1 MVGFRRIGFISTD
14 GLIPAASACITWLM
28 NGYHMEKCRR
38 DALNEDIL
46 PYFRT
51 GYELHLK
58 LPEEHWQLLELFIEY
73 RTSIM
78 AVSLSRIRSSGIVSD
93 LEKARQFV
101 IFPLM
106 QEMCWMAS
114 I

>member
-1 MVGFRRIGFISTD
+1 MYKRQ
-14 GLIPAASACITWLM
+14 
-28 NGYHMEKCRR
+28 
-38 DALNEDIL
+38 

-106 QEMCWMAS
+106 QENVLDGFDIDVYKRQVIFIWMNCS
-114 I
+114 SF